1 MSDGESLWQSFT
13 QFCATVTI
21 TITVLLFLVMLLAYR
36 FRHLQDAMVYHPLTP
51 EDSTTNCMTP
61 SDFGMSNWEN
71 VQITTS
77 DKVRLRGYMIRPE
90 VGSGPVT
97 MVAPATGRASS
108 SGGATVVAPH
118 EPLCT
123 LVYFHGN
130 AGNVGHRLPIARLL
144 IGQLRCVVLMVDYR
158 GYGLSDR
165 VDPTEEGLKIDA
177 QATMDFVLST
187 PRIPKERIFILGTS
201 LGGAVTIDLL
211 ARPLYSRAISGAIL
225 ENTFTSISDMAD
237 SVFTPFLERAA
248 PQAAWCLIPFLQ
260 RFVKPLIMF
269 VGWWSEDVIRKVS
282 CPLLFLSGAR
292 DEIVPQVQMKR
303 LHEVA
308 VLSAKSSYVQFV
320 DFPMGKHNDLF
331 TMKGY
336 CQAIETFVKE
346 VLSRREI
353 QVA

>member
-1 MSDGESLWQSFT
+1 MSDSDVWQSITHFLAT
-13 QFCATVTI
+13 ATVTI
-21 TITVLLFLVMLLAYR
+21 TVLLLIVMVLAYR
-36 FRHLQDAMVYHPLTP
+36 FRHLQDAMVYHPMTP

-61 SDFGMSNWEN
+61 TDFGMTNWETI
-71 VQITTS
+71 QITTV
-77 DKVRLRGYMIRPE
+77 DKVRLRGYMMRPE

-97 MVAPATGRASS
+97 MVAPANGRA
-108 SGGATVVAPH
+108 ATGSNGQTVIAPH

-144 IGQLRCVVLMVDYR
+144 ISQLRCVVLMVDYR

-177 QATMDFVLST
+177 QATMDFVLSY

-201 LGGAVTIDLL
+201 LGGAVAIDLL
-211 ARPLYSRAISGAIL
+211 SRPLYSRAISGAIL

-269 VGWWSEDVIRKVS
+269 VGWWSEDIIRKVS
-282 CPLLFLSGAR
+282 CPLLFLSGSR
-292 DEIVPQVQMKR
+292 DELVPQSQMKR